1 MSSYYSISSEDRSWV
16 YRNLSNHMA
25 DHSPRC
31 FNEDSDR
38 KMILSFSFELKQK
51 KLLHDHFFY
60 LHFILSQ
67 LTVKKIKFSSTNT
80 LKILVIAGWKT

>member
-1 MSSYYSISSEDRSWV
+1 MSSHYSISSEDRSWV
-16 YRNLSNHMA
+16 YRNLSNHTA

-51 KLLHDHFFY
+51 NYFMTTSSTY
-60 LHFILSQ
+60 ILS
-67 LTVKKIKFSSTNT
+67 
-80 LKILVIAGWKT
+80 LVS

>member
-31 FNEDSDR
+31 FNEDSAR

-51 KLLHDHFFY
+51 NY
-60 LHFILSQ
+60 IMTTSSTYILSS
-67 LTVKKIKFSSTNT
+67 VS
-80 LKILVIAGWKT
+80 